1 MWIASEKLDSFK
13 VMVCIG
19 QEGDWKTIR
28 ESGTTLQNGRYPMK
42 RAICVISALLILV
55 FFGCG
60 DDSPETPIG
69 PTEKLV
75 KGLSGDTYMN
85 TKYGIR
91 ITNLPVDEWT
101 AEDLGADGQGMRLQ
115 SEQGFM
121 PFYLLLLMEPVP
133 AHQFVGP
140 GEKGYLDPV
149 AEANI
154 PYIIVAVDYERGR
167 TFETPDLS
175 EELERYANLW
185 FYEIESKKLVYVG
198 TNAGVQAIMSRNGSK
213 CAETWFAKGDLL
225 VRCIYD
231 ASDDEF
237 DKYLDVYMEML
248 ENITLMGT

>member
-198 TNAGVQAIMSRNGSK
+198 TNAGVQAIMSRNSSK

-231 ASDDEF
+231 ASEDEF